1 MLGAFGSSARGA
13 PLRRSDESGAG
24 AANFTPG
31 ASARASDEKAGA
43 FGVIERAA
51 ERLEQ
56 VIDQETAALQT
67 RGGVDLKDF
76 NDRKSLGLLELTRAM
91 RHIEGTAPD
100 QALQSRL
107 TRLRNKLEINRAA
120 LKMHL
125 DAVREISTI
134 LSDAMRNAESDG
146 TYSPSIRGGRTP

>member
-1 MLGAFGSSARGA
+1 
-13 PLRRSDESGAG
+13 
-24 AANFTPG
+24 
-31 ASARASDEKAGA
+31 
-43 FGVIERAA
+43 
-51 ERLEQ
+51 

-67 RGGVDLKDF
+67 RGGASTSGLQ
-76 NDRKSLGLLELTRAM
+76 RPQSLGLLELTRAM

-100 QALQSRL
+100 QALQPRL

>member
-1 MLGAFGSSARGA
+1 MLGTFGSTA
-13 PLRRSDESGAG
+13 RRSDEAGAG
-24 AANFTPG
+24 AANFRPG
-31 ASARASDEKAGA
+31 AGARAGDERARAA
-43 FGVIERAA
+43 FGVIEKAA

-67 RGGVDLKDF
+67 RTGVDHKDF

-91 RHIEGTAPD
+91 RHVEGTPPD
-100 QALQSRL
+100 QALLARLSRL
-107 TRLRNKLEINRAA
+107 RDKLEINRAA
-120 LKMHL
+120 LRTHL

-134 LSDAMRNAESDG
+134 VADAMRNAESDG